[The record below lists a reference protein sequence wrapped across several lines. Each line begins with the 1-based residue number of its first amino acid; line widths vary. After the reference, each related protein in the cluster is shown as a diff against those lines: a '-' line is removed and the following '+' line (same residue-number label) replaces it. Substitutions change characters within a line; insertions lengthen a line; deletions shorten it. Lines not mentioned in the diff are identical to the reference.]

1 MGHRGHRTGFRKA
14 ECPAQ
19 NGREGC
25 ALHLAQMEPVWTTPL
40 LSSPEDSEIL
50 PPLELFSIVKRE
62 LCERKQFSLL
72 INTSF

>member
-1 MGHRGHRTGFRKA
+1 MGYRGHRTGFRKA

-25 ALHLAQMEPVWTTPL
+25 ALHLAQMEPVRTPAL
-40 LSSPEDSEIL
+40 LPSPEDSEI
-50 PPLELFSIVKRE
+50 PPLLDLFSIVKRE
-62 LCERKQFSLL
+62 LCERKQFLIL